1 MNRSTI
7 LILVLSSWVLAACG
21 GSSFSVED
29 PHHEDDHAEH
39 DDHDDDHGHDHDD
52 DHGHGHEEEMY
63 EQLQGW
69 LDMRDAFDPM
79 PEPPADMMESVG
91 TPVTASWSGDI
102 DGTINPLY
110 PDYTDPEIELI
121 LDEHA
126 DMHGNVYVHTPDSD
140 DHKLVHHLDAENVTG
155 SSFASPADDENRMTG
170 TFYGD
175 DHGTI
180 VGTVNTAIVIGTYQA
195 EKNGDDH

>member
-1 MNRSTI
+1 MTITMMITVMTTMMITVTATRRRCTRNSRVGLTCGTRLTPCRS
-7 LILVLSSWVLAACG
+7 L
-21 GSSFSVED
+21 
-29 PHHEDDHAEH
+29 P
-39 DDHDDDHGHDHDD
+39 
-52 DHGHGHEEEMY
+52 
-63 EQLQGW
+63 QG
-69 LDMRDAFDPM
+69 
-79 PEPPADMMESVG
+79 MMESVG
-91 TPVTASWSGDI
+91 TPPLLRVGPETLTARSI
-102 DGTINPLY
+102 PHT

>member
-29 PHHEDDHAEH
+29 PHHKDDHAEH

-63 EQLQGW
+63 TQLQGW
-69 LDMRDAFDPM
+69 LDMRDAFDPVV
-79 PEPPADMMESVG
+79 EPPQGMMESVG
-91 TPVTASWSGDI
+91 TPVTARWEGDI
-102 DGTINPLY
+102 VGDINPSY
-110 PDYTDPEIELI
+110 PNYTNPEIELI
-121 LDEHA
+121 LEDA
-126 DMHGNVYVHTPDSD
+126 NLHGNVYVDTPEEE
-140 DHKLVHHLDAENVTG
+140 HKRVHHLDANVTG
-155 SSFASPADDENRMTG
+155 SSFASPDDDDNRMTG

-175 DHGTI
+175 DHETV
-180 VGTVNTAIVIGTYQA
+180 VGTVNTAVVIGTYEA
-195 EKNGDDH
+195 TPPENGHEH